1 MKALKKILIAS
12 LILSML
18 CAPFTA
24 CQKAPAEAEPTEDA
38 AATTEGTGVETPVDP
53 IVLCDAST
61 SYYRIV
67 RPVSSPIEVSDASNA
82 IMEYP
87 GENGAR
93 NLTLKWSSDKNA
105 AVEHEILLGYTNR
118 PESLEVLKSID
129 YDDFAIVSKNG
140 KIVVVAHKAER
151 MAQAAEYLCKN
162 LLQIRTNENGQKEMV
177 YLGDYVF
184 TGSQKYLFNLADGNA
199 MKDYAIVYPKDSA
212 NFLKAAETLQSAL
225 KETYGVE
232 LPIVPDNETERECE
246 ILLGK
251 VDRDMMDAYFKTEE
265 QTAMFSYVTA
275 AKGKKL
281 LIASHSDLIAE
292 YMIHSFISKYVSSNY
307 SYQLNL
313 AADTEE
319 IGNSMN
325 FSESTALAE
334 GANLRVMSFN
344 ILCELYADNA
354 GIEGRQLPVVAPIFT
369 YMPDILGM
377 QEVSKAW
384 YPELYPLFGDTYEI
398 LDQYDNR
405 NYTNMSPL
413 AYNTKTLT
421 VLEHGAKGLEVG
433 GNGHR
438 VMSWGYFERK
448 SDGARFVV
456 INTHWNVGGDDAK
469 TVQQTAQ
476 AKEMAEFA
484 LMLKNQYNCPII
496 TTGDY
501 NSRMSEVPVQ
511 TYVANSGFFDAGT
524 TAKVINRAIKT
535 THSLFNENTRGE
547 GEAIDH
553 IFASS
558 EVEILYYNVLIDKCL
573 APSSDHYPIYA
584 DIKLNK

>member
-1 MKALKKILIAS
+1 MKALKKILIAG

-24 CQKAPAEAEPTEDA
+24 CRKAPAEAEPTEDA

-53 IVLCDAST
+53 VVLCDAST

-67 RPVSSPIEVSDASNA
+67 RPASSPIEVSDASNA

-87 GENGAR
+87 GANGAK
-93 NLTLKWSSDKNA
+93 NLTIKWSSDKSA

-212 NFLKAAETLQSAL
+212 NFLKAAETLQSVL
-225 KETYGVE
+225 KETYSVE
-232 LPIVPDNETERECE
+232 LPIVPDSEAERECE

-251 VDRDMMDAYFKTEE
+251 VDRDMVDAYFKTEE

-281 LIASHSDLIAE
+281 LIASHSDLISE
-292 YMIHSFISKYVSSNY
+292 YVIHSFVSKYVSSNY

-313 AADTEE
+313 
-319 IGNSMN
+319 
-325 FSESTALAE
+325 FL
-334 GANLRVMSFN
+334 
-344 ILCELYADNA
+344 
-354 GIEGRQLPVVAPIFT
+354 
-369 YMPDILGM
+369 
-377 QEVSKAW
+377 KA
-384 YPELYPLFGDTYEI
+384 
-398 LDQYDNR
+398 
-405 NYTNMSPL
+405 
-413 AYNTKTLT
+413 
-421 VLEHGAKGLEVG
+421 
-433 GNGHR
+433 
-438 VMSWGYFERK
+438 
-448 SDGARFVV
+448 V
-456 INTHWNVGGDDAK
+456 I
-469 TVQQTAQ
+469 
-476 AKEMAEFA
+476 
-484 LMLKNQYNCPII
+484 
-496 TTGDY
+496 
-501 NSRMSEVPVQ
+501 
-511 TYVANSGFFDAGT
+511 
-524 TAKVINRAIKT
+524 
-535 THSLFNENTRGE
+535 
-547 GEAIDH
+547 
-553 IFASS
+553 
-558 EVEILYYNVLIDKCL
+558 
-573 APSSDHYPIYA
+573 
-584 DIKLNK
+584 